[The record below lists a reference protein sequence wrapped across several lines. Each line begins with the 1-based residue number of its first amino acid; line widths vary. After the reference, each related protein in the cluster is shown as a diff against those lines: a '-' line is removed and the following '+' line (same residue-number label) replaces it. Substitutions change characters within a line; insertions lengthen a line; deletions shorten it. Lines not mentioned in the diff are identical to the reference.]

1 LAEVVV
7 SSGDEVLLRS
17 HRRQIAVVFCD
28 LRGFTTFA
36 ETAEPEEVM
45 GVLREYHEAM
55 GPLIF
60 RFEGT
65 VGHFAGDGLMVFFND
80 PLPCPDPAER
90 AVRTALAMRECMGE
104 LSKAWQRRGHEL
116 GFGVGISLG
125 YATLG
130 QIDFEGRYDYGAIGT
145 VVNLASRLCDEAGA
159 GQILVSRRVHDA
171 VEDLI
176 VAEPLPDLQLK
187 GFAKPIPALNVVRL
201 Q

>member
-1 LAEVVV
+1 
-7 SSGDEVLLRS
+7 
-17 HRRQIAVVFCD
+17 
-28 LRGFTTFA
+28 
-36 ETAEPEEVM
+36 M

-65 VGHFAGDGLMVFFND
+65 VGHFAGDGLMAFFND

-130 QIDFEGRYDYGAIGT
+130 HIGFEGRYDYGAIGT
-145 VVNLASRLCDEAGA
+145 VVNLASRLCDEAHP
-159 GQILVSRRVHDA
+159 GQILVSQPVQA
-171 VEDLI
+171 SVEELI
-176 VAEPLPDLQLK
+176 QAEPMPDFALK
-187 GFAKPIPALNVVRL
+187 GFTRPVPAWNVLDLTEGPRPGARMA
-201 Q
+201 